1 MAENNNDSN
10 NKKDLSRRAWSF
22 LKAFRNSP
30 SLQSGRTDQAL
41 INIVAIDPNSL
52 NVSGIT
58 RPVGDESVF
67 KFIERNN
74 GKRNL
79 YFMVN
84 TPADGAPDD
93 KLKKEQVAFINAVWI
108 DADPEKNKSF
118 EDERVRL
125 MLFADR
131 LATSDHPPTYIVDSG
146 GGFQAFWVLEDPVPA
161 HEDTVKL
168 FEGYSRGLAD
178 QHGTD
183 RVHNIDRI
191 MRIPCTWNIPTKKKL
206 EQGRTMTLSTIKHA
220 VSKTGVRY
228 G

>member
-1 MAENNNDSN
+1 MAENNNESN
-10 NKKDLSRRAWSF
+10 NKKAWSF
-22 LKAFRNSP
+22 LKAFRNS
-30 SLQSGRTDQAL
+30 QAP

-52 NVSGIT
+52 NVSAIT
-58 RPVGDESVF
+58 RPVGGESIF

-131 LATSDHPPTYIVDSG
+131 LAEGDHPPTYIVDSG
-146 GGFQAFWVLEDPVPA
+146 GGFQAFWVLENPVEA
-161 HEDTVKL
+161 TEDNVKL
-168 FEGYSRGLAD
+168 CEALSRGLAD
-178 QHGTD
+178 QYGTD
-183 RVHNIDRI
+183 RVHNVDRI
-191 MRIPCTWNIPTKKKL
+191 MRIPFTWNMPTKKKL
-206 EQGRTMTLSTIKHA
+206 EQGRKMTLSTIKHA
-220 VSKTGVRY
+220 SSRTGVRY